1 MRVRF
6 GKATMV
12 PDDFRSAD
20 TIGFSASLDGLRKHF
35 LDITRV
41 LDTTDIDFRC
51 HGIRGAEMDAADT
64 AKTLIEVL
72 LERDVPD
79 TVQLNFILAQVKA
92 ATLDDEFGL
101 SQGVLRKGQRQR
113 KDGVA
118 FAVGPENFLFVQVDA
133 ELAVFE
139 GGHGV
144 APFVM
149 GFVWVFWYYLYNE
162 YIIPCCDDFINS
174 IQCASTQAMRG
185 SLLVFTLNRFLDSPC
200 SCLLRKGRILCR
212 IVLPKNCYNY
222 H

>member
-1 MRVRF
+1 MRVRL
-6 GKATMV
+6 GEATMV

-64 AKTLIEVL
+64 AKALIEVL

-79 TVQLNFILAQVKA
+79 AVQLNLVLAQIEA

-101 SQGVLRKGQRQR
+101 GQGVLRKRQRQR

-118 FAVGPENFLFVQVDA
+118 FTVGPENFLLIQVDT

-139 GGHGV
+139 GGHGMV
-144 APFVM
+144 PFVM
-149 GFVWVFWYYLYNE
+149 GFVWVVGT
-162 YIIPCCDDFINS
+162 DFIMS
-174 IQCASTQAMRG
+174 ILYHAAMILAIYYTYTIISFG
-185 SLLVFTLNRFLDSPC
+185 FCNFHIY
-200 SCLLRKGRILCR
+200 LRYFI
-212 IVLPKNCYNY
+212 
-222 H
+222 